1 MTSYHV
7 FSGNPLSR
15 GEIERRDE
23 QWIGDVASGNIANFV
38 IMKGGEV
45 FVLSGDEYEL
55 VLLNNSDLQEFGIEN
70 SNTLFLGTLDS
81 KAYFVLEISSD
92 SVLAT
97 QFDDGDRRQFLDIRT
112 AGGLL
117 RWEQSGIVA
126 QAKSQVDWHGK
137 NRYCS
142 VCGLKTIIAR
152 GGQARRCDGCD
163 SMNYPRVDP
172 VIITVVSDGERCLL
186 GQSRG
191 RATSSNRFSA
201 LAGFVDQGESI
212 EEAVAR
218 EVMEESGIEIKNI
231 RYHSSQPWPFPYS
244 LMIGCHAD
252 AITTD
257 ITVDEE
263 EMADVRW
270 FTRDEVIESLG
281 GVTDKL
287 TLPGPLAIAHHLIKS
302 WAENPEASG

>member
-7 FSGNPLSR
+7 FSGNPLNR
-15 GEIERRDE
+15 GETERRDE
-23 QWIGDVASGNIANFV
+23 HWIVDASSGDFANFV
-38 IMKGGEV
+38 IMKGAEV
-45 FVLSGDEYEL
+45 FVLSGGEYKL
-55 VLLNNSDLQEFGIEN
+55 VLLNNNDLKELGIEY
-70 SNTLFLGTLDS
+70 SSALFLGTLDS
-81 KAYFVLEISSD
+81 KAYFVLDISND

-97 QFDDGDRRQFLDIRT
+97 EFDDKNKRQFLDVRA
-112 AGGLL
+112 AGGILSG
-117 RWEQSGIVA
+117 EQSGILA
-126 QAKSQVDWHGK
+126 QAKSQIDWHRK

-142 VCGLKTIIAR
+142 VCGQETLIAR
-152 GGQARRCDGCD
+152 GGQVRRCDGCD

-172 VIITVVSDGERCLL
+172 VIITVVSDGGRCLL

-212 EEAVAR
+212 EEAVIR

-252 AITTD
+252 AVTTD
-257 ITVDEE
+257 ITIDEE

-270 FTRDEVIESLG
+270 FSRDEVIEALG

-302 WAENPEASG
+302 WAENQRR

>member
-1 MTSYHV
+1 MTNYHV

-15 GEIERRDE
+15 GETERRDE
-23 QWIGDVASGNIANFV
+23 KWIVDASTGDRASFV
-38 IMKGGEV
+38 IMKDLEV
-45 FVLSGDEYEL
+45 LVLSGDEYEL
-55 VLLNNSDLQEFGIEN
+55 VLLNNRDLKELEIAN
-70 SNTLFLGTLDS
+70 ANALFLGTLDS
-81 KAYFVLEISSD
+81 RAYFVLDVSGES
-92 SVLAT
+92 LLET
-97 QFDDGDRRQFLDIRT
+97 ECGDENRRQFLDVRT
-112 AGGLL
+112 AGGVLS
-117 RWEQSGIVA
+117 WEQSGIVA
-126 QAKSQVDWHGK
+126 QAKSQIDWHRK

-142 VCGLKTIIAR
+142 VCGRQTVIVR
-152 GGQARRCDGCD
+152 GGQVRRCDGCD

-218 EVMEESGIEIKNI
+218 EVMEEAGIEITNI

-252 AITTD
+252 AVTTD
-257 ITVDEE
+257 ITIDDE

-270 FTRDEVIESLG
+270 FTRDDVIESLG
-281 GVTDKL
+281 GVTDGL

-302 WAENPEASG
+302 WAENQTG